1 MSFGDA
7 ALPTRSP
14 IPEWPSL
21 YNPVIEVYNLE
32 HHGPVQSNGRYLYNA
47 NGIPSALCPCS
58 LDAAW
63 LIATTRA
70 DIFRFT
76 FYWALIFHAPL
87 FLFCGFYAFIN
98 IAFPPRRFKPPRVR
112 PRTPARPPRAHTLL
126 QPPPSTPPIPIPL
139 TPLSSSSAT
148 SPSTL
153 LHHVSQTRI
162 TPITT
167 SYPAQPPRL
176 HQQNDRRS
184 QLVHALLVLFTFMVA
199 TVGAA
204 LAESVIVGYI
214 LAGLYHSADFS
225 MSTCVNDFVVV
236 SCRAQA

>member
-47 NGIPSALCPCS
+47 N
-58 LDAAW
+58 
-63 LIATTRA
+63 

-153 LHHVSQTRI
+153 LHHVSQTPI
-162 TPITT
+162 TPITP
-167 SYPAQPPRL
+167 SYPDQPPRL

-225 MSTCVNDFVVV
+225 MSTWVPFVWGLVIALV
-236 SCRAQA
+236 GALGIFPGVIHRI

>member
-47 NGIPSALCPCS
+47 N
-58 LDAAW
+58 
-63 LIATTRA
+63 

-87 FLFCGFYAFIN
+87 FLFCGFYAFVN
-98 IAFPPRRFKPPRVR
+98 IAFPPP
-112 PRTPARPPRAHTLL
+112 
-126 QPPPSTPPIPIPL
+126 
-139 TPLSSSSAT
+139 T
-148 SPSTL
+148 SPSAL
-153 LHHVSQTRI
+153 LHHVSQTPI
-162 TPITT
+162 TPITP
-167 SYPAQPPRL
+167 SFLDQPPRL

-184 QLVHALLVLFTFMVA
+184 PLVHALLVLFTFMVA
-199 TVGAA
+199 AVGAA

-225 MSTCVNDFVVV
+225 MSTWVPFVWGLIIALVGALGCVWCQLARRERTVDFAFHRIFPGVIH
-236 SCRAQA
+236 RI